1 MNKLTKRSLAAFA
14 SLGLVATT
22 LVVAAPAQAAPITIK
37 VLTPNYTDNMAAYYK
52 DLETRFMAA
61 NPEIKVEHEN
71 VSWDDILVKGRTL
84 ISTKSYPDILNLN
97 TFSEFAAEG
106 LLYKTSDLFTAD
118 KLSDF
123 VTAFREN
130 SKYNG
135 VEYAVP
141 DLASARM
148 FFINKALF
156 YGAGNTK
163 IPTTWAE
170 VTAAAKKIKAKYGS
184 KVYPL
189 AIPLG
194 SEEAQAEFQI
204 WAGGNGGRYFNET
217 TGKWVI
223 NSAEN
228 LATLNQLKAWVK
240 AGYTQPN
247 PASTNRTDAFKL
259 FSQGKVAMIN
269 ASVFFP
275 STLKDYKSTVD
286 YGVAPFPSA
295 NASKKPITLGVQDY
309 FMAFNKDGKG
319 TNKDAVSKY
328 LNFLYEG
335 KNYAGFLK
343 ATGGFIPATKSAST
357 EVDSSLLPFIE
368 QLPNAIFYPGTL
380 GSWGTVVA
388 KITTQIGTGI
398 TKDAKTVLDSLQKT
412 AEAAGTK

>member
-1 MNKLTKRSLAAFA
+1 MKKMTKRSLAAIA
-14 SLGLVATT
+14 SLGLVAGA
-22 LVVAAPAQAAPITIK
+22 LVAAAPAQAADITIK

-61 NPEIKVEHEN
+61 NPTIKVEHEN

-97 TFSEFAAEG
+97 TFSEFAAED
-106 LLYKTSDLFTAD
+106 LLYKASDLFDAT

-123 VTAFREN
+123 VPAFRDN
-130 SKYNG
+130 SKYKG

-204 WAGGNGGRYFNET
+204 WAGGNGGRYFDEASS
-217 TGKWVI
+217 KWVI

-275 STLKDYKSTVD
+275 STLKDYKSKVD
-286 YGVAPFPSA
+286 YGVAPFPA
-295 NASKKPITLGVQDY
+295 ATAAKKPITLGVQDY
-309 FMAFNKDGKG
+309 FMAFKKAGNQ
-319 TNKDAVSKY
+319 DAVSKY
-328 LNFLYEG
+328 LNFLYSAS
-335 KNYAGFLK
+335 NYAGFLK

-398 TKDAKTVLDSLQKT
+398 TKDAKTVLNSLQAT

>member
-1 MNKLTKRSLAAFA
+1 MKKFTKRSLAAVASFA
-14 SLGLVATT
+14 LVTGALVAAT
-22 LVVAAPAQAAPITIK
+22 PANAAPITIK
-37 VLTPNYTDNMAAYYK
+37 VLTPNYTDNMAAYYA
-52 DLETRFMAA
+52 DLEKRFMAA
-61 NPEIKVEHEN
+61 NPDITVVHEN

-84 ISTKSYPDILNLN
+84 ISTKSYPDVLNLN

-106 LLYKTSDLFTAD
+106 LLYKASDLFTAD

-123 VTAFREN
+123 VTAFRDN

-156 YGAGNTK
+156 YGAGNSK
-163 IPTTWAE
+163 IPTTWPE
-170 VTAAAKKIKAKYGS
+170 VTAAAAKIKAKYGS

-204 WAGGNGGRYFNET
+204 WAGGNGGKYFDEAS
-217 TGKWVI
+217 GKWVI
-223 NSAEN
+223 DSAEN

-286 YGVAPFPSA
+286 YGVAPFPHA
-295 NASKKPITLGVQDY
+295 VGKKSITLGVQDY

-328 LNFLYEG
+328 LNFLYSAS
-335 KNYAGFLK
+335 NYAGFLK
-343 ATGGFIPATKSAST
+343 ATGGF
-357 EVDSSLLPFIE
+357 
-368 QLPNAIFYPGTL
+368 
-380 GSWGTVVA
+380 
-388 KITTQIGTGI
+388 
-398 TKDAKTVLDSLQKT
+398 
-412 AEAAGTK
+412 

>member
-1 MNKLTKRSLAAFA
+1 MKKLINRSVAVAASFALAVGA
-14 SLGLVATT
+14 LVAAT
-22 LVVAAPAQAAPITIK
+22 PAQAADITIK
-37 VLTPNYTDNMAAYYK
+37 ILTPNYTDKMPAYYA
-52 DLETRFMAA
+52 DLNKRFEAA
-61 NPEIKVEHEN
+61 NPGIKVEHEN

-97 TFSEFAAEG
+97 TFSEFAAED
-106 LLYKTSDLFTAD
+106 LLYKASDLFTEKA
-118 KLSDF
+118 LSDF
-123 VTAFREN
+123 ATAFREN

-148 FFINKALF
+148 FFINKTLF

-170 VTAAAKKIKAKYGS
+170 VTAASKRIKAKYGS

-204 WAGGNGGRYFNET
+204 WAGGNGGRYFNEKT
-217 TGKWVI
+217 NKWVI
-223 NSAEN
+223 NSAAN
-228 LATLNQLKAWVK
+228 VQTLNQLKAWTK

-259 FSQGKVAMIN
+259 FAQGKVAMIN

-275 STLKDYKSTVD
+275 STLVDYKSKVD
-286 YGVAPFPSA
+286 YGVAPFPTA
-295 NASKKPITLGVQDY
+295 RAGMKPITLGVQDY
-309 FMAFNKDGKG
+309 YMAFKKPG
-319 TNKDAVSKY
+319 NKDAVSKW
-328 LNFLYEG
+328 LNFLYEP
-335 KNYAGFLK
+335 KNYALFLK

-357 EVDSSLLPFIE
+357 EVDSTLLPFIA
-368 QLPNAIFYPGTL
+368 QLDNAIFYPGTL
-380 GSWGTVVA
+380 GSWGAVVA
-388 KITTQIGTGI
+388 KITTQIGGGI

-412 AEAAGTK
+412 AVAAGVK

>member
-1 MNKLTKRSLAAFA
+1 MNKLTKRSFAALA
-14 SLGLVATT
+14 SLGLVAGA

-61 NPEIKVEHEN
+61 NPDIKVEHEN

-84 ISTKSYPDILNLN
+84 ISTKSYPDVLNLN

-106 LLYKTSDLFTAD
+106 LLYKTSDLFSEA

-123 VTAFREN
+123 VTAFRDN

-170 VTAAAKKIKAKYGS
+170 VTAASKKIKAKYGS

-204 WAGGNGGRYFNET
+204 WAGGNGGRYFDEKT
-217 TGKWVI
+217 SKWVI
-223 NSAEN
+223 NSKEN
-228 LATLNQLKAWVK
+228 VDTLNQLKAWVK

-275 STLKDYKSTVD
+275 STLKDYKSKVD
-286 YGVAPFPSA
+286 YGVAPFPA
-295 NASKKPITLGVQDY
+295 ATASKKPITLGVQDY
-309 FMAFNKDGKG
+309 FMAFKKTGNQ
-319 TNKDAVSKY
+319 DAVSKY
-328 LNFLYEG
+328 LNFLFEG

-343 ATGGFIPATKSAST
+343 AAGGFIPATKSASG

-398 TKDAKTVLDSLQKT
+398 TKDSKTVLNSLQKT

>member
-1 MNKLTKRSLAAFA
+1 MKKLTKRRVVALASFGLAA
-14 SLGLVATT
+14 SLL
-22 LVVAAPAQAAPITIK
+22 VAAPAQANTVTIK
-37 VLTPNYTDNMAAYYK
+37 VVTPNYTDAMPAYYA
-52 DLETRFMAA
+52 DLNARFMAA
-61 NPEIKVEHEN
+61 NPTIKVEHEN
-71 VSWDDILVKGRTL
+71 LSWDDILVKGRTY
-84 ISTKSYPDILNLN
+84 ISTKSYPDVLNLN
-97 TFSEFAAEG
+97 TFSEFAAED
-106 LLYKTSDLFTAD
+106 LLYKTSDLFTEA

-123 VTAFREN
+123 VTAFRDN

-170 VTAAAKKIKAKYGS
+170 VTAAAKKIKAKYPR
-184 KVYPL
+184 VYPL

-204 WAGGNGGRYFNET
+204 WAGGNGGRYFNEST
-217 TGKWVI
+217 KKWVI
-223 NSAEN
+223 NSKEN
-228 LATLNQLKAWVK
+228 LETLNQLRSWVR

-259 FSQGKVAMIN
+259 FAQGRVAMIN

-275 STLKDYKSTVD
+275 STLKDYKSKVD

-309 FMAFNKDGKG
+309 FMGFKKPG
-319 TNKDAVSKY
+319 NKDAVSKY
-328 LNFLYEG
+328 LNFLFEG

-343 ATGGFIPATKSAST
+343 AAGGFIPATKSAST

-380 GSWGTVVA
+380 GAWGPVVA

-398 TKDAKTVLDSLQKT
+398 TKNPKTVLDSLQKD
-412 AEAAGTK
+412 AEKAGTN

>member
-22 LVVAAPAQAAPITIK
+22 LVVAAPAQAADVTIK

-61 NPEIKVEHEN
+61 NPTIKVEHEN

>member
-1 MNKLTKRSLAAFA
+1 MNKLTKRSIAAFA

-106 LLYKTSDLFTAD
+106 LLYKASDLFTEE
-118 KLSDF
+118 KLKDF
-123 VTAFREN
+123 VPAFRDN
-130 SKYNG
+130 SKYKG

-170 VTAAAKKIKAKYGS
+170 VTAASKKIKAKYGS

-204 WAGGNGGRYFNET
+204 WAGGNGGRYFDEANS
-217 TGKWVI
+217 KWVI

-275 STLKDYKSTVD
+275 STLKDYKSKVD
-286 YGVAPFPSA
+286 YGVAPFPA
-295 NASKKPITLGVQDY
+295 ATAAKKPITLGVQDY

>member
-1 MNKLTKRSLAAFA
+1 MNKLTKRSFAALA
-14 SLGLVATT
+14 SLGLVAGA

-61 NPEIKVEHEN
+61 NPDIKVEHEN

-84 ISTKSYPDILNLN
+84 ISTKSYPDVLNLN
-97 TFSEFAAEG
+97 TFSEFAVEG
-106 LLYKTSDLFTAD
+106 LLYKTSDLFTEA

-123 VTAFREN
+123 VTAFRDN

-170 VTAAAKKIKAKYGS
+170 VTAASKKIKAKYGS

-204 WAGGNGGRYFNET
+204 WAGGNGGRYFDEKT
-217 TGKWVI
+217 SKWVI
-223 NSAEN
+223 NSKEN
-228 LATLNQLKAWVK
+228 LETLNQLKAWVK

-275 STLKDYKSTVD
+275 STLKDYKSKVD
-286 YGVAPFPSA
+286 YGVAPFPAA
-295 NASKKPITLGVQDY
+295 NSSKKPITLGVQDY
-309 FMAFNKDGKG
+309 FMAFKKPGNQ
-319 TNKDAVSKY
+319 DAVSKY

-398 TKDAKTVLDSLQKT
+398 TKDAKTVLNSLQTT

>member
-22 LVVAAPAQAAPITIK
+22 LVVAAPAQAADITIK

-61 NPEIKVEHEN
+61 NPTIKVEHEN

-84 ISTKSYPDILNLN
+84 ISTKSYPDVLNLN
-97 TFSEFAAEG
+97 TFSEFAAED
-106 LLYKTSDLFTAD
+106 LLYKASDLFTAE
-118 KLSDF
+118 KLADF
-123 VTAFREN
+123 VPAFRDN
-130 SKYNG
+130 SKYKG

-170 VTAAAKKIKAKYGS
+170 VTAASKKIKAKYGS

-204 WAGGNGGRYFNET
+204 WAGGNGGRYFDET
-217 TGKWVI
+217 NKKWVI

-275 STLKDYKSTVD
+275 STLKDYKSKVD
-286 YGVAPFPSA
+286 YGVAPFPAATSA
-295 NASKKPITLGVQDY
+295 KKPITLGVQDY
-309 FMAFNKDGKG
+309 FMAFKKPGNDV
-319 TNKDAVSKY
+319 AVKAWM
-328 LNFLYEG
+328 NFLFQPA
-335 KNYAGFLK
+335 NYAGFLK
-343 ATGGFIPATKSAST
+343 AAGGFIPATKSAST
-357 EVDSSLLPFIE
+357 AVDSSLLPFIN
-368 QLPNAIFYPGTL
+368 QLPNAIFYPGDLAAWPKVAGTL
-380 GSWGTVVA
+380 A
-388 KITTQIGTGI
+388 TQVGTGVI
-398 TKDAKTVLDSLQKT
+398 YDPTTVLNKIQKV
-412 AEAAGTK
+412 AVAAGTK

>member
-1 MNKLTKRSLAAFA
+1 MKKMTKRSLAAIA
-14 SLGLVATT
+14 SLGLVAGA
-22 LVVAAPAQAAPITIK
+22 LVAAAPAQAADITIK

-61 NPEIKVEHEN
+61 NPTIKVEHEN

-106 LLYKTSDLFTAD
+106 LLYKASDLFDAT

-123 VTAFREN
+123 VPAFREN
-130 SKYNG
+130 SKYSG

-204 WAGGNGGRYFNET
+204 WTGGNGGKYFDDA

-223 NSAEN
+223 NSAAN
-228 LATLNQLKAWVK
+228 LETLNQLKSWVK

-286 YGVAPFPSA
+286 YGVAAFPH
-295 NASKKPITLGVQDY
+295 NTGKKSITLGVQDY
-309 FMAFNKDGKG
+309 FMAFKKTGNQ
-319 TNKDAVSKY
+319 DAVSKY
-328 LNFLYEG
+328 LNFLYSAS
-335 KNYAGFLK
+335 NYAGFLK

-398 TKDAKTVLDSLQKT
+398 TKDAKTVLNSLQAT

>member
-1 MNKLTKRSLAAFA
+1 MKKMTKRSLAAIA
-14 SLGLVATT
+14 SLGLVAGA
-22 LVVAAPAQAAPITIK
+22 LVAAAPAQAADITIK

-61 NPEIKVEHEN
+61 NPTIKVEHEN

-84 ISTKSYPDILNLN
+84 ISTKSYPDVLNLN
-97 TFSEFAAEG
+97 TFSEFAAED
-106 LLYKTSDLFTAD
+106 LLYKASDLFDAT

-123 VTAFREN
+123 VPAFRDN
-130 SKYNG
+130 SKYKG

-204 WAGGNGGRYFNET
+204 WAGGNGGRYFDEASS
-217 TGKWVI
+217 KWVI

-275 STLKDYKSTVD
+275 STLKDYKSKVD
-286 YGVAPFPSA
+286 YGVAPFPA
-295 NASKKPITLGVQDY
+295 ATAAKKPITLGVQDY
-309 FMAFNKDGKG
+309 FMAFKKAGNQ
-319 TNKDAVSKY
+319 DAVSKY
-328 LNFLYEG
+328 LNFLYSAS
-335 KNYAGFLK
+335 NYAGFLK

-398 TKDAKTVLDSLQKT
+398 TKDAKTVLNSLQAT

>member
-1 MNKLTKRSLAAFA
+1 MKKMTKRSLAAIA
-14 SLGLVATT
+14 SLGLVAGA
-22 LVVAAPAQAAPITIK
+22 LVAAAPAQAADITIK

-61 NPEIKVEHEN
+61 NPTIKVEHEN

-84 ISTKSYPDILNLN
+84 ISTKSYPDVLNLN
-97 TFSEFAAEG
+97 TFSEFAAED
-106 LLYKTSDLFTAD
+106 LLYKASDLFDAT

-123 VTAFREN
+123 VPAFRDN
-130 SKYNG
+130 SKYKG

-170 VTAAAKKIKAKYGS
+170 VTAASKKIKAKYGS

-204 WAGGNGGRYFNET
+204 WAGGNGGRYFDEASS
-217 TGKWVI
+217 KWVI

-275 STLKDYKSTVD
+275 STLKDYKSKVD
-286 YGVAPFPSA
+286 YGVAPFPA
-295 NASKKPITLGVQDY
+295 ATAAKKPITLGVQDY
-309 FMAFNKDGKG
+309 FMAFKKAGNQ
-319 TNKDAVSKY
+319 DAVSKY
-328 LNFLYEG
+328 LNFLYSAS
-335 KNYAGFLK
+335 NYAGFLK

-398 TKDAKTVLDSLQKT
+398 TKDAKTVLNSLQAT

>member
-1 MNKLTKRSLAAFA
+1 MKKMTKRSLAAIA
-14 SLGLVATT
+14 SLGLVAGA
-22 LVVAAPAQAAPITIK
+22 LVAAAPAQAADITIK

-61 NPEIKVEHEN
+61 NPTIKVEHEN

-84 ISTKSYPDILNLN
+84 ISTKSYPDVLNLN

-106 LLYKTSDLFTAD
+106 LLYKASDLFTAE
-118 KLSDF
+118 KLTDF
-123 VTAFREN
+123 VPAFRDQ
-130 SKYNG
+130 SKYAG

-170 VTAAAKKIKAKYGS
+170 VTAASKKIKAKYGS

-204 WAGGNGGRYFNET
+204 WAGGNGGRYFDET
-217 TGKWVI
+217 NKKWVI

-275 STLKDYKSTVD
+275 STLKDYKSKVD
-286 YGVAPFPSA
+286 YGVAPFPA
-295 NASKKPITLGVQDY
+295 ATAAKKPITLGVQDY
-309 FMAFNKDGKG
+309 FMAFKKAGNQ
-319 TNKDAVSKY
+319 DAVSKY
-328 LNFLYEG
+328 LNFLYSAS
-335 KNYAGFLK
+335 NYAGFLK

-398 TKDAKTVLDSLQKT
+398 TKDAKTVLNSLQAT

>member
-22 LVVAAPAQAAPITIK
+22 LVVAAPAQAADITIK

-61 NPEIKVEHEN
+61 NPTIKVEHEN